1 MGYIRCRAHTLYMPI
16 HAKSMHINYAMLP
29 FIKRG
34 HTTLLVLLSICN
46 VSRVYSIHNPDAP
59 QCYAG
64 VGLCRFSFTDPT
76 VCWACAPCCCSCRAG
91 QYVVTFQ
98 NIGINCKKICSNCEA
113 GKSTVKDGKVSNGHS
128 FIADFTEGVT
138 IALAE
143 HSPCLSCG
151 AGYYSTRGTACSP
164 CPRGTF
170 SQKETATSCDSCPS
184 GTIAASEGMSY
195 CATCT
200 RGYESVGGVICQQC
214 PHDKANPTNGGT
226 CEYCVA
232 GKYRLNERFCED
244 CGNREYSTGKAT
256 KCSICNSG
264 YYATSDKTSC
274 VGCPKGKSAAKP
286 KSINDCQKCEP
297 GKYQDSIGGPA
308 CKNCPAGTQLLA
320 EGSDSIDKCEECATD
335 FVNFVAGGECKQCDS
350 NSTWESAT
358 KPCYCKPGFEAN
370 TTFPWSQDRPHCIP
384 CDNDYAAPG
393 GPDSVCTPC
402 GDGSVPSE
410 DKSRCVLCDENYYEN
425 LVDLGQGDVRAGY
438 CTLCQGHFAS
448 KRIAGSTACST
459 ERCAFG
465 YELQDNG
472 QCSEKFEAT
481 GVCRMTFSVNDL
493 KSPGKC
499 PGPYCYV
506 DLPQEIYGHNCGQI
520 YDSSSG
526 MWVFPSKDDHTF
538 RNSSMEQEQCRQ
550 HYKCGAWFNGYDWV
564 FGSFKQSIN
573 GEVTQVDECQDAYYC
588 KVELVSD
595 VASTTYVF
603 EPYCVPVQL
612 NEKSSGH
619 NKNELASRNAG
630 EVYDDCQTKC
640 NCETDWDENGQK
652 IQTCHNCPTYTE
664 GDYNSVGLGEHSFCL
679 GGACCRDGYYGS
691 GCVGVGDQ
699 SDAYMS
705 EYPSR
710 DVHTC
715 MSYAYNNLCA
725 RKQPRCQ
732 DGYGF
737 VDKTCEICGQGWY
750 KEFGTEYCK
759 QCPSGHTTEQQGS
772 YESNSGD
779 SDSICVECPVGK
791 YLNQTM
797 PDYICDIC
805 DLDNGLYQDETART
819 ECKECVAGHELYK
832 AEPSD
837 CDQDVGDCYKCGS
850 CDFPRFEG
858 NGSLDSCETC
868 APGKITE
875 QDDLGQI
882 TCTQCTF
889 PQFANST
896 SNECERCPDDTFVD
910 SDGQDK
916 CCGYNQKYNVETRI
930 CEDVDC
936 TCLSPTQENSLP
948 FLLLNSDTHTC
959 SSTAAFVRRY
969 DDSGQLI
976 LPKCAGCPSDSNV
989 SGYVSGSGVTCQSC
1003 PYGQIR
1009 ELDDGACNS
1018 PICSQHE
1025 FWNETL
1031 RKCVECNPH
1040 EIQHSDGAF
1049 FGCSPCPTSS
1059 IRHPSMLMCVESC
1072 EETEYYLYNDQTE
1085 IYECQECQA
1094 GTYLNASLGLVGEVC
1109 LDCNP
1114 GTYSLAGATE
1124 CTQCEMAKYQSD
1136 EGSSSC
1142 DECPSQGTISPPGSD
1157 NIEDCIKCPKILQFF
1172 NVSSGDCEYCP
1183 LGKVLD
1189 LYVATTG
1196 RFCMPCSEDKSGNN
1210 RSWYAKNLSECVACP
1225 ANTYIDDMT
1234 QDHYYIHLTDIP
1246 HDHPKHNELSESQ
1259 AYHETQNFCQ
1269 ICPDGSTSLGQGE
1282 ETCNEAESLS
1292 TFEVKQI
1299 KWPENDDTYP
1309 IVQLVCPP
1317 GRMRDAANECGE
1329 CSPYHFKTTYSNE
1342 PCEQCDFN
1350 PYTYSDR
1357 QLVGCGGINSGWYV
1371 CIQNYYGTHVQ
1382 EKDSTLTCTLCAQNY
1397 EKSEVSLDVIE
1408 CTECAADYY
1417 LDHSEQ
1423 TKCTVC
1429 PNAKYRFSGQLFC
1442 ANCPAGKYANL
1453 SGVGCSDCEPGKF
1466 QLNTGDTSC
1475 NDCDS
1480 VGEDNK
1486 YGQDPCQR
1494 TYYYEGCG
1502 GLTMGTCTQC
1512 PTCDRGKYMRSEC
1525 GPWTNLPE
1533 CENCTEC
1540 AAGFEHE
1547 DKDDCQ
1553 STCVACP
1560 LGFFKETRG
1569 THQCRECHTKRF
1581 SEVPKSP
1588 EPKGNCENPEWN
1600 LIYRSCG
1607 GATQGSCESKCEPH
1621 YYVLNYTKCVLCAYL
1636 DCGVGEELVGCEDHD
1651 AGECR
1656 TCPDNHFSGAPSP
1669 AGCQPMTQCPD
1680 GHELV
1685 GQKYPFKDGYCVP
1698 CETGKYRPADDAY
1711 DPCTECPSGQVPS
1724 GDRTLCIH
1732 CDFLGAPTGSDF
1744 CKCGAG
1750 KEWSRDENQCVACAI
1765 GKYSTATDL
1774 MCKPC
1779 APFRTTQNV
1788 GSDRYE
1794 NCVCA
1799 PGYQQNGD
1807 SCASCSSGKYT
1818 STIGLQCEFCAA
1830 GLFPNKQLAA
1840 DNCLQCHVDHYCP
1853 YASLTP
1859 LKCPNASTSQR
1870 GSSSLSD
1877 CKCEYGHQ
1885 KQNGECILS
1894 TLYCQA
1900 DHYYN
1905 DTLDLCVP
1913 CPSTFITYRASISGA
1928 HLKSSGVECKCP
1940 LGQGVFDGVCKACPA
1955 GKHQEPVEGLSCED
1969 CESGTTSLPG
1979 SDSDGDCFQLPLV
1992 SADETKLTLST
2003 TRPLVLCAGLSE
2015 ANTVL
2020 TNIRIYYPYY
2030 LRETQCVALDVC
2042 DASLRTG
2049 WKHLSE
2055 VIDDTTLLTE
2065 KPTYYDFYSIEFAR
2079 IPTGISLKTC
2089 SPDYDYLRQNPDNY
2103 VCNTD
2108 TEKTFI
2114 GACRED
2120 ESDGDH
2126 VDPYDCVTAVQFN
2139 REVNGNLY
2147 DPAQYGST
2155 QMFII
2160 DLLPDYACDDEDIA
2174 AGKNKTEFYKQPHY
2188 IKDCNRIEGATFTDE
2203 CSFVCNAGYTKN
2215 AETCEWKCGD
2225 ATQTIAC
2232 NDYQTTIPC
2241 PQDSNVW
2248 KCEDCDPLAGKR
2260 NMPTTGNTCQYEDC
2274 LSGKFSNATSTICH
2288 HCPQHSFSD
2297 SPGQD
2302 SCTPC
2307 NILVGE
2313 YQTDTGQDH
2322 CQTCVLN
2329 SAHKC
2334 QSGFYAA
2341 RTVEEVQQY
2350 FTDNP
2355 SLAHYNQ
2362 LQNWCIDGFA
2372 CLPCPPGSYEVS
2384 SVCMQCPIDTFQHNY
2399 GTTACFNC
2407 AESTTTNGIIG
2418 AIDKNACVCR
2428 EGYET
2433 SA

>member
-16 HAKSMHINYAMLP
+16 HAKSMRAWRVVMLV
-29 FIKRG
+29 ICCVWSVEATHDSGAVSSKNCYSYMNDEC
-34 HTTLLVLLSICN
+34 TNSIRADTYC
-46 VSRVYSIHNPDAP
+46 
-59 QCYAG
+59 
-64 VGLCRFSFTDPT
+64 L
-76 VCWACAPCCCSCRAG
+76 ACPECCCHCKMG
-91 QYVVTFQ
+91 QEIVTLKDLTGCLKTCQ
-98 NIGINCKKICSNCEA
+98 YCPS
-113 GKSTVKDGKVSNGHS
+113 GKSTVKDVGSQYRVSLNGEFSTTVLWKIGYTVIFEESH
-128 FIADFTEGVT
+128 
-138 IALAE
+138 
-143 HSPCLSCG
+143 PCISCG
-151 AGYYSTRGTACSP
+151 AGYYSNGQAMPWCEACSP
-164 CPRGTF
+164 GKYNSKTESSACDICPQGSIAPGYGNTQCELCPAGKQDAGGTLCIECPYNQANPNEGGFCQPCSAGKFRVSSIKCSPCGDRQISGEGWTTCTNCADGTYAILGNTRCEGCPRGTYAE
-170 SQKETATSCDSCPS
+170 K
-184 GTIAASEGMSY
+184 
-195 CATCT
+195 
-200 RGYESVGGVICQQC
+200 
-214 PHDKANPTNGGT
+214 PTL
-226 CEYCVA
+226 V
-232 GKYRLNERFCED
+232 
-244 CGNREYSTGKAT
+244 S
-256 KCSICNSG
+256 
-264 YYATSDKTSC
+264 
-274 VGCPKGKSAAKP
+274 
-286 KSINDCQKCEP
+286 DCQIC
-297 GKYQDSIGGPA
+297 GHNKYQDTTGGTV
-308 CKNCPAGTQLLA
+308 CKNCPVGTQILV
-320 EGSDSIDKCEECATD
+320 EGSDSVDKCKKCTTG
-335 FVNFVAGGECKQCDS
+335 FVNLVESGSCFKCDE
-350 NSTWESAT
+350 NSLWVSGSD
-358 KPCYCKPGFEAN
+358 PCYCKPGFQADESD
-370 TTFPWSQDRPHCIP
+370 PWNGDRPQCIP
-384 CDNDYAAPG
+384 CDSDHAAPG
-393 GPDSVCTPC
+393 GPGSVCTPC
-402 GDGSVPSE
+402 GDGLVPSD
-410 DKSRCVLCDENYYEN
+410 DKSGCVWCKENYYEP
-425 LVDLGQGDVRAGY
+425 LIVTDDGVQVRQGS
-438 CTLCQGHFAS
+438 CSLCANNFAS
-448 KRIAGSTACST
+448 KSYQGSTECSIN
-459 ERCAFG
+459 RCVFG
-465 YELQDNG
+465 YELQNG
-472 QCSEKFEAT
+472 TTCMKKFEST
-481 GVCRMTFSVNDL
+481 GICRMTFVEDEL
-493 KSPGKC
+493 TSPGKC

-506 DLPQEIYGHNCGQI
+506 DLPDEIYGHNCGFI
-520 YDSSSG
+520 YDEEYVG
-526 MWVFPSKDDHTF
+526 KWYFPVARDHTYDE
-538 RNSSMEQEQCRQ
+538 SMEQKAQCEQ
-550 HYKCGAWFNGYDWV
+550 HYKCGAYFNGTDWV
-564 FGSFKQSIN
+564 FGPFQRSDG
-573 GEVTQVDECQDAYYC
+573 GEITQVDECPDGYYC
-588 KVELVSD
+588 EVQL
-595 VASTTYVF
+595 ASPIGDTDFVF
-603 EPYCVPVQL
+603 EPFCVPVQS
-612 NEKSSGH
+612 NEISRGH
-619 NKNELASRNAG
+619 NKSQHGSRSG
-630 EVYDDCQTKC
+630 SEIYDDCQTQC
-640 NCETDWDENGQK
+640 ECETITVNGQRN
-652 IQTCHNCPTYTE
+652 QMCSACPTYSL
-664 GDYNSVGLGEHSFCL
+664 GDYASTGLTEESFCL
-679 GGACCRDGYYGS
+679 GGACCRDGYYGA
-691 GCVGVGDQ
+691 GCVGVGNQ
-699 SDAYMS
+699 SAAYTS
-705 EYPSR
+705 KYPSR

-737 VDKTCEICGQGWY
+737 DEETCEICGWGWY
-750 KEFGTEYCK
+750 KEFDTEYCK

-772 YESNSGD
+772 HESNSGD

-805 DLDNGLYQDETART
+805 DLDNGLYQDETAQT
-819 ECKECVAGHELYK
+819 ECKECVTGHELYE
-832 AEPSD
+832 ALPGN
-837 CDQDVGDCYKCGS
+837 CDQLVGKCYKCRS

-976 LPKCAGCPSDSNV
+976 LPTCSGCPRDSDV
-989 SGYVSGSGVTCQSC
+989 SGYMTGSGVTCQNC
-1003 PYGQIR
+1003 TYGQIR
-1009 ELDDGACNS
+1009 ELDDEACNS

-1031 RKCVECNPH
+1031 RQCVECDPH

-1072 EETEYYLYNDQTE
+1072 EETEYYLYNDQTK
-1085 IYECQECQA
+1085 IYQCQECQA
-1094 GTYLNASLGLVGEVC
+1094 GTYLDASLGLVGDVC

-1124 CTQCEMAKYQSD
+1124 CTLCEIAKYQSD
-1136 EGSSSC
+1136 SGRSSC
-1142 DECPSQGTISPPGSD
+1142 DVCKPEGTISPPGSD
-1157 NIEDCIKCPKILQFF
+1157 NIEDCIGCPVFQFF
-1172 NVSSGDCEYCP
+1172 NVFSGDCEYCP
-1183 LGKVLD
+1183 WGKVLD
-1189 LYVATTG
+1189 PQVATTG
-1196 RFCMPCSEDKSGNN
+1196 RFCMSCTQDDSGNF
-1210 RSWYAKNLSECVACP
+1210 RSWYAQTLEDCAPCP
-1225 ANTYIDDMT
+1225 VNTYIDDMT

-1292 TFEVKQI
+1292 PFEVKQI

-1329 CSPYHFKTTYSNE
+1329 CSPDHFKTTYSNE

-1685 GQKYPFKDGYCVP
+1685 GQIHPIKDGYCVQ
-1698 CETGKYRPADDAY
+1698 CKTGKYRPADDAY
-1711 DPCTECPSGQVPS
+1711 DPCTECPSNQVPK
-1724 GDRTLCIH
+1724 GDRTSCIH
-1732 CDFLGAPTGSDF
+1732 CDLLGAPKGSDF
-1744 CKCGAG
+1744 CECGAG
-1750 KEWSRDENQCVACAI
+1750 QEWWRDKNKCVLCPT
-1765 GKYSTATDL
+1765 GKYSTETDL

-1788 GSDRYE
+1788 GSDNYDK
-1794 NCVCA
+1794 CVCA
-1799 PGYQQNGD
+1799 PGYEQSAE

-1818 STIGLQCEFCAA
+1818 STIGQSCDFCLE
-1830 GLFPNKQLAA
+1830 GFYPNKQLAA
-1840 DNCLQCHVDHYCP
+1840 DNCLQCPVDHYCP

-1877 CKCEYGHQ
+1877 CKCEYGRQ

-1955 GKHQEPVEGLSCED
+1955 GKYQKPVEGLSCED

-2003 TRPLVLCAGLSE
+2003 TRPLVLCVGLSE
-2015 ANTVL
+2015 ANAVL
-2020 TNIRIYYPYY
+2020 ALIKNYYPYY

-2089 SPDYDYLRQNPDNY
+2089 SPDFDQLRENADSY
-2103 VCNTD
+2103 ICNNNTLM
-2108 TEKTFI
+2108 TFN
-2114 GACRED
+2114 GTCTED
-2120 ESDGDH
+2120 EIDGERGN
-2126 VDPYDCVTAVQFN
+2126 PSDCVTAVQYN
-2139 REVNGNLY
+2139 REVNGDQY
-2147 DPAQYGST
+2147 DPARYGST
-2155 QMFII
+2155 QMFMI
-2160 DLLPDYACDDEDIA
+2160 DLLPDYACNDTDIA

-2188 IKDCNRIEGATFTDE
+2188 IKDCNRIEGATFIDE

-2215 AETCEWKCGD
+2215 AETCEWICGD
-2225 ATQTIAC
+2225 ATQTTAC
-2232 NDYQTTIPC
+2232 NDYQVTTHC
-2241 PQDSNVW
+2241 LHDHNVW
-2248 KCEDCDPLAGKR
+2248 KCEDCSPRTGKQ
-2260 NMPTTGNTCQYEDC
+2260 NIPTVGDICQYEDC
-2274 LSGKFSNATSTICH
+2274 AAGTYSNATSTICH
-2288 HCPQHSFSD
+2288 HCPQHSFSN
-2297 SPGQD
+2297 SPGQE
-2302 SCTPC
+2302 SCILC
-2307 NILVGE
+2307 NISVGE

-2355 SLAHYNQ
+2355 SLAHYDQ